1 MIRRP
6 GIFLIA
12 LLFALGQGLLVT
24 PTILA
29 SVPDTG
35 APEWDDI
42 NKTLNDQTL
51 PLSWK
56 DARGNSIIYYHLY
69 FGTEADA
76 VKLLQRAREQHVNI
90 RDRKSLAYFSAFNG
104 KEFALRELIAGGV
117 APNPAPGEESLLMV
131 AASQEQ
137 LGIMRLLIASGA
149 DVNYKYRLAILP
161 SALLDA
167 ATSALRAG
175 KYNAARLL
183 FSAGYNPTKE
193 GPTQT
198 RDLFFAAIAGGA
210 STAVMY
216 MLDHYNVKDTVSS
229 DGETPL
235 TFAIQAHTTDAVIS
249 ELLLRGADPCKRNKE
264 NESAEDVLNRLNKD
278 KKPYDSRYVFL
289 HDRLICQQKKP
300 Q

>member
-1 MIRRP
+1 MIKRS

-12 LLFALGQGLLVT
+12 LAFALAQGLLVT
-24 PTILA
+24 PTALA
-29 SVPDTG
+29 SVPNTG
-35 APEWDDI
+35 SPEWDDI
-42 NKTLNDQTL
+42 NKTLNDQS
-51 PLSWK
+51 LSLGWK
-56 DARGNSIIYYHLY
+56 DASGNSIVYYHLH

-76 VKLLQRAREQHVNI
+76 VKLLQRAREQQVSI
-90 RDRKSLAYFSAFNG
+90 LDRKSLARFSAFYG

-117 APNPAPGEESLLMV
+117 SPNAVPGEESLLMV

-137 LGIMRLLIASGA
+137 LGVMRLLIASGA
-149 DVNYKYRLAILP
+149 DVNYKFRLATLP
-161 SALLDA
+161 NALLDA

-183 FSAGYNPTKE
+183 FSAGYNPTK
-193 GPTQT
+193 GGATQT
-198 RDLFFAAIAGGA
+198 RELFFAAIAGGA

-216 MLDHYNVKDTVSS
+216 MLDHYNVKDAVSS

-235 TFAIQAHTTDAVIS
+235 TFAIQARTTDAVIS

-264 NESAEDVLNRLNKD
+264 NESAEDVLNRVNRD
-278 KKPYDSRYVFL
+278 KKSYDAQFVFL